1 LGKERGKY
9 KSVAAC
15 DRNTVIFG
23 QAAKN
28 YINEGEK
35 LMNRILDEEQSKLP
49 LDESTRLA
57 LKEINRKAS
66 AKAADNFR
74 DGVRKAVMDC
84 KVTDAFP

>member
-23 QAAKN
+23 QAANN

-74 DGVRKAVMDC
+74 DGV
-84 KVTDAFP
+84 